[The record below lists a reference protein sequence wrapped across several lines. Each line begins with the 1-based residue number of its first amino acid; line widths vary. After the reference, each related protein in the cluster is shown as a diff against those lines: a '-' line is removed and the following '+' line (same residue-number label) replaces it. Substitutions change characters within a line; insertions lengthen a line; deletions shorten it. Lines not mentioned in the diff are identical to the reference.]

1 MIIPDKIK
9 KMIEENRKKMKELKP
24 EERFIRF
31 YETNKP
37 YGCFSN
43 FAKYPI
49 MLNNKEWVTT
59 EHYVQAQKFVGTK
72 YEEEVRLASTP
83 LDALRLGQYRNK
95 HLRKDWENCKVQIM
109 QEALTAKVEQ
119 HPCIKSILLSTGDCT
134 IVEHT
139 TNDAYW
145 GDGGNG
151 QGQNMLGKLLMEI
164 RNSLEGYVPEFFLPQ
179 WIAFPDIHPF
189 SIGWRMGAG
198 EDYLMYL
205 WEWRIKQS
213 PEALKEYDE
222 YFTPPGE
229 WAEASRVREALKNRI
244 QDRNNN

>member
-1 MIIPDKIK
+1 MNIPDNIQ
-9 KMIEENRKKMKELKP
+9 KMIEENRKKMKKLKP

-43 FAKYPI
+43 FAKYPVTLI
-49 MLNNKEWVTT
+49 NKEWVTT
-59 EHYVQAQKFVGTK
+59 EHYFQAQKFVGTE
-72 YEEEVRLASTP
+72 YEEEVRLAITP
-83 LDALRLGQYRNK
+83 MEATRLGRDRNK
-95 HLRKDWENCKVQIM
+95 PLRKDWEDCKVQIM
-109 QEALTAKVEQ
+109 REALIAKVEQ
-119 HPCIKSILLSTGDCT
+119 HPRIKSILLSTGDCT

-164 RNSLEGYVPEFFLPQ
+164 RNGLDGYAPEFFLPQ
-179 WIAFPDIHPF
+179 WVAFPDIHPF

-205 WEWRIKQS
+205 WEWRKKQL
-213 PEALKEYDE
+213 PEAIKEYDE
-222 YFTPPGE
+222 YFTPPE
-229 WAEASRVREALKNRI
+229 QWVEASKVREAHKNRI
-244 QDRNNN
+244 QDEK